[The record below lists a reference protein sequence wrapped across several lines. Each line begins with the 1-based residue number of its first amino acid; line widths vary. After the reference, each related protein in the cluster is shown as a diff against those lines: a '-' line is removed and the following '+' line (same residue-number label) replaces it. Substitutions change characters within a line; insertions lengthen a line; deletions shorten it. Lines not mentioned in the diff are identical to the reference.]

1 MCGITG
7 IINKRGR
14 TINAALVQQMCRV
27 LTHRGP
33 DDEGIYVN
41 HNIGMGM
48 RRLSIIDLA
57 AGKQPIANE
66 DGSKWIIFNG
76 EIYNHVTIRAELEKK
91 GHKFKT
97 RSDTEVILHAY
108 EQWGEECVHKLNG
121 MFAFTIWDC
130 IAKRLF
136 IARDRIGIKPLYFYD
151 SDDYFIW
158 GSEIKSI
165 LQVPQVP
172 RQLDMKALDNFLTF
186 EYVPAPRSIFYHIKK
201 LPAGHW
207 LRFENGT
214 AEIRRYWDFQF
225 HMNGASETQLIDQ
238 FRALL
243 EDSVKIQMMSDVPLG
258 GLLSGGLDSS
268 TVVAFMARSSHMPVK
283 TFSIGFDDGTYNELG
298 YARRIAKHFQTDHH
312 EFMVT
317 PNIADLTEKL
327 LEYFDEPF
335 GDFSMF
341 PTYWVSR
348 LAREHVTVALSG
360 DGGDELLGGYDAY
373 LADRLARSIDCLVP
387 FLNGQMVQSLV
398 RRIKP
403 TAKKKGFVNRIKRF
417 LEGVQYPPDLQHVR
431 WMIFL
436 SEYDKTKL
444 YSTDLHTRLAN
455 YNPYEFIQ
463 AIFKHSRN
471 GTGASTPLTQQQ
483 YVDVMSYLVDDILVK
498 VDRMSMA
505 TSLEARVPFLDYR
518 FVEFIGTL
526 PDQMKING
534 KQTKYILRRAMQD
547 ILPTTILTRGKEG
560 FSIPIKNWLKTSL
573 KPLMLEMLSEDRL
586 RRDGLFKPEHV
597 KKMITTHLDGRENHS
612 HRLWALIIFNLWYLK
627 NIQNNN

>member
-14 TINAALVQQMCRV
+14 TINAALLHQMCRV

-33 DDEGIYVN
+33 DDEGVYLN
-41 HNIGMGM
+41 HNIGMAM

-76 EIYNHVTIRAELEKK
+76 EIYNHVAIRADLEKK
-91 GHKFKT
+91 NHKFKT
-97 RSDTEVILHAY
+97 RADTEAILHAY

-121 MFAFTIWDC
+121 MFAFSIWDSV
-130 IAKRLF
+130 AKKLF

-151 SDDYFIW
+151 DDEFFIW
-158 GSEIKSI
+158 GSEIKAI

-172 RQLDMKALDNFLTF
+172 RQLDLKALDNFLTF
-186 EYVPAPRSIFYHIKK
+186 EYVPAPRSIFAQIKK

-207 LRFENGT
+207 LRFQNGSV
-214 AEIRRYWDFQF
+214 EIRRYWDFHF
-225 HMNGASETQLIDQ
+225 HTNGSTESQLVDQ
-238 FRALL
+238 FRGLL
-243 EDSVKIQMMSDVPLG
+243 EDSVKIRMMSDVPLG

-268 TVVAFMARSSHMPVK
+268 TVVAYMARNSTIPVK

-298 YARRIAKHFQTDHH
+298 YARRIANHFHTDHH

-327 LEYFDEPF
+327 LEFFDEPF

-341 PTYWVSR
+341 PTYWVSK

-360 DGGDELLGGYDAY
+360 DGGDELLGGYDSY
-373 LADRLARSIDCLVP
+373 LADRLARSIDFLVP
-387 FLNGQMVQSLV
+387 FLNGHVVQMAV

-403 TAKKKGFVNRIKRF
+403 TAKKKGVINRIKRF

-436 SEYDKTKL
+436 SEYDKAHL
-444 YSTDLHTRLAN
+444 YSNDLHARLAN

-463 AIFKHSRN
+463 SIFKHSRN

-518 FVEFIGTL
+518 FVEFVGTL

-534 KQTKYILRRAMQD
+534 KQTKYILRQAMQD
-547 ILPTTILTRGKEG
+547 VLPPAILTRGKEG
-560 FSIPIKNWLKTSL
+560 FSIPIKNWLKTTL
-573 KPLMLEMLSEDRL
+573 KPLMLEMLSDDRL
-586 RRDGLFKPEHV
+586 KKDGLFRPEYV
-597 KKMITTHLDGRENHS
+597 KNLITTHLSGRENHS
-612 HRLWALIIFNLWYLK
+612 HRLWALIIFNLWHLK
-627 NIQNNN
+627 YIQKN